1 MSYVLILNVIIFN
14 EQIKLN
20 NDKQYEKYYI
30 QDTYANFKIIV
41 HITIMISI
49 VV

>member
-20 NDKQYEKYYI
+20 KDKQYEKYYT
-30 QDTYANFKIIV
+30 QDIINIIHV
-41 HITIMISI
+41 RKF
-49 VV
+49 